1 MTKDLTFM
9 RFFFMQA
16 DKPEA
21 ANVDDGA
28 EAVSE

>member
-1 MTKDLTFM
+1 M

-28 EAVSE
+28 EAVSEWLGGET